1 MVLLKPYSPLERRAE
16 FSKAAE
22 MKRTSKTAI
31 CRGFGVTWSH
41 VRECF
46 LEKRLPSRELA
57 EQVAGF
63 CGVSVPKFWGTNVAP
78 VTARAARGRA
88 KAASAPASIES

>member
-22 MKRTSKTAI
+22 LQRKSKTAI
-31 CRGFGVTWSH
+31 CRQFGVTWSH

-57 EQVAGF
+57 EQVASF
-63 CGVSVPKFWGTNVAP
+63 CGVSVPKFWGGNVAP
-78 VTARAARGRA
+78 VGTRSRRIVRALAGA
-88 KAASAPASIES
+88 EEA